1 MSLLDDFA
9 AVDFSGLTPSEIET
23 LVINAYETAS
33 GNTVYPGDPV
43 RLFLESNAYVISL
56 LVA

>member
-9 AVDFSGLTPSEIET
+9 AVEFSGLTPSEIET

-43 RLFLESNAYVISL
+43 RLFL
-56 LVA
+56 